1 MYESYGDSTQL
12 IFLRARWYNPMDG
25 RFHSRDTW
33 EGNNN
38 LPQSLNR
45 WGYTQ
50 SNPINHTDP
59 SGLCVFPLCVFGPAN
74 LVVAQAKEVYG
85 KVGPTLLALSQKN
98 PWNNR
103 FNCLDPRWA
112 KPDKTIDLVADY
124 FCERGPDLV
133 AFSGKDALTL
143 ELSRSIHFD
152 GEIRQQFYRSKKGSI
167 SGEMKFNVPEVLVAL
182 LDAINPNT
190 GEISFPLTHFLGSF
204 DYKVTRSS
212 SGRVEYQIS
221 NRTDLSSGTHLPTRF
236 PPEKERNN
244 PYSLEKFIE
253 EYPLLASMETSYLI
267 AGNPRIVSILAM
279 QTRSETGFLQGGGT
293 MFQTFTW
300 SERYL
305 GCGFENLPWPVR
317 LTMLDVR

>member
-1 MYESYGDSTQL
+1 
-12 IFLRARWYNPMDG
+12 
-25 RFHSRDTW
+25 
-33 EGNNN
+33 
-38 LPQSLNR
+38 
-45 WGYTQ
+45 
-50 SNPINHTDP
+50 
-59 SGLCVFPLCVFGPAN
+59 
-74 LVVAQAKEVYG
+74 
-85 KVGPTLLALSQKN
+85 
-98 PWNNR
+98 
-103 FNCLDPRWA
+103 
-112 KPDKTIDLVADY
+112 
-124 FCERGPDLV
+124 V
-133 AFSGKDALTL
+133 AFSGKDALAL
-143 ELSRSIHFD
+143 ELSRSILFD
-152 GEIRQQFYRSKKGSI
+152 GEIRQQFYRSKKESI
-167 SGEMKFNVPEVLVAL
+167 SGEMEFNVPEVLVAL

-190 GEISFPLTHFLGSF
+190 GEISFLLTHFLGSF

-212 SGRVEYQIS
+212 SDRVEYQIS

-253 EYPLLASMETSYLI
+253 EYPLLASMEASYLI

-293 MFQTFTW
+293 MFQTFKW